1 MNQADDYIIG
11 HISAIRIALKSYLRS
26 LPPAQRQAIAQ
37 KFQQDFQTV
46 KSSMESIEIEDLE
59 SFLKGF
65 EEGADSLK
73 DIL

>member
-26 LPPAQRQAIAQ
+26 LLEAAVV
-37 KFQQDFQTV
+37 V
-46 KSSMESIEIEDLE
+46 KA
-59 SFLKGF
+59 
-65 EEGADSLK
+65 ADSLK